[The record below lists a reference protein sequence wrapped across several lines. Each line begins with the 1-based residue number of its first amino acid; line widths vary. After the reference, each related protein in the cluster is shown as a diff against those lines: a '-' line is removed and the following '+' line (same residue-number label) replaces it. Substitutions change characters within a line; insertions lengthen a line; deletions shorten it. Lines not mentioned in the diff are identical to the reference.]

1 MRFAGGLPRWVA
13 ATLWLPLAGCSMLGG
28 VIPQDGDPAHV
39 LEIRRLAV
47 CNSDGP
53 QTRLTLLSDREAVR
67 AWQHAHN
74 VDLVGIDPLP
84 TAGPYVLVE
93 MGVRM
98 SAGFG
103 VAVSREASV
112 SGGTMRINASLITPD
127 PGQPAA
133 EMVTSPCALIALP
146 PGSYRAAELRDPA
159 GRVLARADAAPP
171 VQ

>member
-1 MRFAGGLPRWVA
+1 MRFAGGLPRGVA
-13 ATLWLPLAGCSMLGG
+13 AALWLPLAGCSMLGG
-28 VIPQDGDPAHV
+28 MIPQDGDPAHV

-74 VDLVGIDPLP
+74 VDLVGVDPLP
-84 TAGPYVLVE
+84 SGGPYVLVE
-93 MGVRM
+93 LGVRM
-98 SAGFG
+98 SAGYG
-103 VAVSREASV
+103 VAVSREAGV
-112 SGGTMRINASLITPD
+112 SGGTLRLNASLITPG
-127 PGQPAA
+127 PGQPVA
-133 EMVTSPCALIALP
+133 EVVTSPCALIALP

-159 GRVLARADAAPP
+159 GALLARADAAPP